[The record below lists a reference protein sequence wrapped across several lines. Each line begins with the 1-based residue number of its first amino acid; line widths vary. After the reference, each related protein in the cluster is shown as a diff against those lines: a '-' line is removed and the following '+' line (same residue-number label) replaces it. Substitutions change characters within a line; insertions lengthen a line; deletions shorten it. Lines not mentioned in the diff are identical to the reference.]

1 MSSQEIV
8 FFDLPSKPPNKS
20 WSGNTLKTRFALN
33 YKGIPYK
40 TEWIE
45 YPDIKP
51 RFQDHLPKKDLYT
64 VPTII
69 LPDGTWVTDSSE
81 IAKVL
86 EEKHPEP
93 SLHLD
98 SPYLPKYA
106 EQLVAVF
113 KLIGPVYVPGVYKRI
128 LNEPSLD
135 YFRTTREKWTGTTL
149 EKYEESGGEG
159 GEKAWKAAAPHLQN
173 ITALLK
179 ENPDGPFFEG
189 KTVGYVDFVHAAFL
203 IFMRRIGEDYLEAA
217 LKASGD
223 ADVHLKLLEALKP
236 WTERL
241 DH

>member
-1 MSSQEIV
+1 MSNQEIV

-20 WSGNTLKTRFALN
+20 WSGNTLRTRLVLN
-33 YKGIPYK
+33 YKGVPYR

-51 RFQDHLPKKDLYT
+51 RFQDHLPKTDMYT

-69 LPDGTWVTDSSE
+69 LPDGTWVTDSKE

-86 EEKHPEP
+86 EEKYPEP
-93 SLHLD
+93 SLPLD
-98 SPYLPKYA
+98 TPYLPRYT

-113 KLIGPVYVPGVYKRI
+113 GAIGPIYMPGVYKRI
-128 LNEPSLD
+128 LNERSLD
-135 YFRTTREKWTGTTL
+135 HFRTTREKWTGLTM
-149 EKYEESGGEG
+149 EKLEESGGPG
-159 GEKAWKAAAPHLQN
+159 GEKAWAAATPHLQK

-179 ENPDGPFFEG
+179 EKPDGPFFDG
-189 KTVGYVDFVHAAFL
+189 KTLAYVDFVHAAFL
-203 IFMRRIGEDYLEAA
+203 IFMRRVGDDFLENV

-223 ADVHLKLLEALKP
+223 ADVHLKLLEAVKP
-236 WTERL
+236 WSERD

>member
-1 MSSQEIV
+1 MSNQEIV
-8 FFDLPSKPPNKS
+8 FFDLPSRPPNKS
-20 WSGNTLKTRFALN
+20 WSGNTLRTRYALN
-33 YKGIPYK
+33 FKGIPYR

-69 LPDGTWVTDSSE
+69 LPDGTWVTDSKE

-98 SPYLPKYA
+98 SPYLPKYV
-106 EQLVAVF
+106 EHLIEVF
-113 KLIGPVYVPGVYKRI
+113 KALGPVYMPGVYKNI
-128 LNEPSLD
+128 LNEPSLE
-135 YFRTTREKWTGTTL
+135 YFRTTREKWSGKTM
-149 EKYEESGGEG
+149 EKLEESGGPG
-159 GEKAWKAAAPHLQN
+159 GEKAWSVAAPHLQK

-179 ENPDGPFFEG
+179 ENADGPFFEG
-189 KTVGYVDFVHAAFL
+189 KTVGYVDLVHAAFL
-203 IFMRRIGEDYLEAA
+203 IFLRRIGEDYLEKA

-223 ADVHLKLLEALKP
+223 ADVHKKLLEVVKP
-236 WTERL
+236 WTERD